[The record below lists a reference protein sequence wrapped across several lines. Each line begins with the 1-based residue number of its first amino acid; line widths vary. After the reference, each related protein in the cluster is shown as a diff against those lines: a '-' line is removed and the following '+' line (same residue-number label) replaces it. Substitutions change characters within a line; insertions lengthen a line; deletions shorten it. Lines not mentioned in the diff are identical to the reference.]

1 MPPLLMMAVRSL
13 IAGALL
19 FLWARLREGERPA
32 PGQWPAAAAV
42 GTVLFLGCHGL
53 LAWAEQTVPSG
64 VAALPLATIPVWM
77 TLLDW
82 ATGGERP
89 RWRAVAGLLLG
100 LVGLAFLIGSG
111 SRGGAPLAGLLAL
124 VASAFGWAAGS
135 ILSRHLPRPRSVI
148 LASGMQLLA
157 GGVALAVVGLAI
169 GEGGRVDA
177 RVLAPRAVL
186 AFAYMVVAASL
197 VSFTAY
203 MWLLRVSTPA
213 RVGTY
218 AFVNPVVAL
227 FVGWTFGGEG
237 FDARTL
243 LASAVIVAGVALVV
257 TAPSAQRAAASTS
270 RSARSNAGSKRAGSS
285 SIG

>member
-1 MPPLLMMAVRSL
+1 MPPFLMMAFRSL
-13 IAGALL
+13 IAGTLL
-19 FLWARLREGERPA
+19 FGWARLCERERPA
-32 PGQWPAAAAV
+32 PGHWPAAAAV
-42 GTVLFLGCHGL
+42 GTLLFLGCHGL

-64 VAALPLATIPVWM
+64 MAALPLATIPVWM

-82 ATGGERP
+82 ASGGPRP
-89 RWRAVAGLLLG
+89 RWRAVAGLALG
-100 LVGLAFLIGSG
+100 LVGLAFLIGPG
-111 SRGGAPLAGLLAL
+111 SRGGAPLVGLLAL
-124 VASAFGWAAGS
+124 VASAFAWAAGS
-135 ILSRHLPRPRSVI
+135 ILSRHLPRPPSLI

-157 GGVALAVVGLAI
+157 GGAALAIVGLAI
-169 GEGGRVDA
+169 GEAARIDA

-197 VSFTAY
+197 VTFTAY
-203 MWLLRVSTPA
+203 MWLLRISTPA

-227 FVGWTFGGEG
+227 LVGWAIGGEG

-243 LASAVIVAGVALVV
+243 AASAVIVAGVALVV
-257 TAPSAQRAAASTS
+257 TSPAPQGSAASTWP
-270 RSARSNAGSKRAGSS
+270 SARSSAGSKRAGSS